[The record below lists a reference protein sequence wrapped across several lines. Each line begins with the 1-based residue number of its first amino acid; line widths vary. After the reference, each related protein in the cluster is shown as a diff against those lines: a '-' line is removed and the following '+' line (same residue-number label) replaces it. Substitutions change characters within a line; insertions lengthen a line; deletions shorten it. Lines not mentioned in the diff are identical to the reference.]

1 VSAEPASAQ
10 RVWGTVDVNGLPV
23 FYETEGTGG
32 PITYQAMAEETVE
45 LLRTMALGPSDLV
58 GWSDGGMV
66 AFLVATSGPDL
77 VHTLTLVGSP
87 FSSNGYVPESMEE
100 LTSLPADDDELAMF
114 AAMYAEVSPDG
125 PGYFATVW
133 EKVRTMWMEQFEW
146 LADLEKVAAPVLVI
160 VGNDDYITVSHAD
173 EMARRVPSGQLAVV
187 PGTSHTVPMEKR
199 QLFNRLV
206 LDFTADPSVQSF
218 MPLRRRTTG

>member
-1 VSAEPASAQ
+1 MMFRASGALFTRPAGCAMSAEPASAE
-10 RVWGTVDVNGLPV
+10 RVWGTVDVNGLPL

-45 LLRTMALGPSDLV
+45 LLRTVALGPSDLV

-66 AFLVATSGPDL
+66 AFLVATSHPDL

-125 PGYFATVW
+125 PGRFATVW
-133 EKVRTMWMEQFEW
+133 EKVRTYHV
-146 LADLEKVAAPVLVI
+146 D
-160 VGNDDYITVSHAD
+160 G
-173 EMARRVPSGQLAVV
+173 AV
-187 PGTSHTVPMEKR
+187 
-199 QLFNRLV
+199 RLV
-206 LDFTADPSVQSF
+206 GGLGEGGC
-218 MPLRRRTTG
+218 TGPGNRGR